1 VKEPAAAAWRSPDLE
16 IKVGVSACLLGQEV
30 RYDGGHKR
38 DAFVVDTL
46 GRHVTWVAVC
56 PETEIGLGTP
66 REAIRLQG
74 DSSAPRLVGT
84 KTGVDLT
91 RRMTE
96 YARTR
101 VRALAGLGLS
111 GYILKRASPSCG
123 MDRVK
128 IYSDDGMPGRA
139 GRGLFAS
146 ALMDGLP
153 LLPVEEEGRLSD
165 PRLRENFI
173 TRVFA
178 HRRLQALRESGGR
191 PRDVVAF
198 HTAHKF
204 LLLAHSPRHYAAL
217 GRLVAGKPAGARTRW
232 LDAYAE
238 QLMAALGVMATT
250 KKHVNVLQH
259 LLGFF
264 KDRLAAG
271 EKRELLGLLED
282 YARGLVPLVVPI
294 TLVNHYVTRFDLA
307 YIRDQIYLRPH
318 PKELML
324 RNHV

>member
-1 VKEPAAAAWRSPDLE
+1 VTDATLATWRSPDLE
-16 IKVGVSACLLGQEV
+16 IKVGVSACLLGEEV

-46 GRHVTWVAVC
+46 GSHVTWVAVC
-56 PETEIGLGTP
+56 PEMEIGLGTP

-74 DSSAPRLVGT
+74 DASAPRLIGT
-84 KTGVDLT
+84 KTGIDLT
-91 RRMTE
+91 RRMTG
-96 YARTR
+96 YARSR

-123 MDRVK
+123 MERVK
-128 IYSDDGMPGRA
+128 IYSEDGMPGRL
-139 GRGLFAS
+139 GRGLFAG

-178 HRRLQALRESGGR
+178 YRRLQALRESGGR

-204 LLLAHSPRHYAAL
+204 LLLAHSPRHYATL
-217 GRLVAGKPAGARTRW
+217 GRLVAGQPAGARASW
-232 LDAYAE
+232 LEAYAE
-238 QLMAALGVMATT
+238 QLMAALRVLATT

-259 LLGFF
+259 LMGFF
-264 KDRLAAG
+264 KDQLAPG
-271 EKRELLGLLED
+271 EKRELLGLIED

-294 TLVNHYVTRFDLA
+294 TLVNHYVARFDLA
-307 YIRDQIYLRPH
+307 YIHDQVYLRPH

>member
-1 VKEPAAAAWRSPDLE
+1 M
-16 IKVGVSACLLGQEV
+16 
-30 RYDGGHKR
+30 
-38 DAFVVDTL
+38 
-46 GRHVTWVAVC
+46 
-56 PETEIGLGTP
+56 EIGLGTP

-74 DSSAPRLVGT
+74 DASAPRLIGT
-84 KTGVDLT
+84 KTGIDLT
-91 RRMTE
+91 RRMTG
-96 YARTR
+96 YARSR

-123 MDRVK
+123 MERVK
-128 IYSDDGMPGRA
+128 IYSEDGMPGRL
-139 GRGLFAS
+139 GRGLFAG

-178 HRRLQALRESGGR
+178 YRRLQALRESGGR

-204 LLLAHSPRHYAAL
+204 LLLAHSPRHYATL
-217 GRLVAGKPAGARTRW
+217 GRLVAGQPAGARASW
-232 LDAYAE
+232 LEAYAE
-238 QLMAALGVMATT
+238 QLMAALRVLATT

-259 LLGFF
+259 LMGFF
-264 KDRLAAG
+264 KDRLAPG
-271 EKRELLGLLED
+271 EKRELLGLIED

-294 TLVNHYVTRFDLA
+294 TLVNHYVARFELA
-307 YIRDQIYLRPH
+307 YIHDQVYLRPH

>member
-1 VKEPAAAAWRSPDLE
+1 VTDATLATWRSPDLE
-16 IKVGVSACLLGQEV
+16 IKVGVSACLLGEEV

-46 GRHVTWVAVC
+46 GSHVTWVAVC
-56 PETEIGLGTP
+56 PEMEIGLGTP

-74 DSSAPRLVGT
+74 DASAPRLIGT
-84 KTGVDLT
+84 KTGIDLT
-91 RRMTE
+91 RRMTG
-96 YARTR
+96 YARSR

-123 MDRVK
+123 MERVK
-128 IYSDDGMPGRA
+128 IYSEDGMPGRL
-139 GRGLFAS
+139 GRGLFAG

-178 HRRLQALRESGGR
+178 YRRLQALRESGGR

-204 LLLAHSPRHYAAL
+204 LLLAHSPRHYATL
-217 GRLVAGKPAGARTRW
+217 GRLVAGQPAGARASW
-232 LDAYAE
+232 LEEYAE
-238 QLMAALGVMATT
+238 QLMAALRVLATT

-259 LLGFF
+259 LMGFF
-264 KDRLAAG
+264 KDRLAPG
-271 EKRELLGLLED
+271 EKRELLGLIED

-294 TLVNHYVTRFDLA
+294 TLVNHYVARFDLA
-307 YIRDQIYLRPH
+307 YIQDQVYLRPH

>member
-1 VKEPAAAAWRSPDLE
+1 MTDATLATWRSPDLE
-16 IKVGVSACLLGQEV
+16 IKVGVSACLLGEEV

-46 GRHVTWVAVC
+46 GSHVTWVAVC
-56 PETEIGLGTP
+56 PEMEIGLGTP

-74 DSSAPRLVGT
+74 DASAPRLIGT
-84 KTGVDLT
+84 KTGIDLT
-91 RRMTE
+91 RRMTG
-96 YARTR
+96 YARSR

-123 MDRVK
+123 MERVK
-128 IYSDDGMPGRA
+128 IYSEDGMPGRL
-139 GRGLFAS
+139 GRGLFAG

-178 HRRLQALRESGGR
+178 YRRLQALRESGGR

-204 LLLAHSPRHYAAL
+204 LLLAHSPRHYATL
-217 GRLVAGKPAGARTRW
+217 GRLVAGQPAGARASW
-232 LDAYAE
+232 LEAYAE
-238 QLMAALGVMATT
+238 QLMAALRVLATT

-259 LLGFF
+259 LMGFF
-264 KDRLAAG
+264 KDQLAPG
-271 EKRELLGLLED
+271 EKRELLGLIED

-294 TLVNHYVTRFDLA
+294 TLVNHYVARFDLA
-307 YIRDQIYLRPH
+307 YIHDQVYLRPH